1 MYPKYSIIKG
11 LYCNWYS
18 KCKGFTL
25 LFLFVYLQ
33 DIAQLIVERTTV
45 INYILPMDSS
55 PRSPEQLNTLEALIQ
70 LFVNYLHTAK
80 EPDTEGY
87 SWVSAGCLV

>member
-1 MYPKYSIIKG
+1 
-11 LYCNWYS
+11 
-18 KCKGFTL
+18 
-25 LFLFVYLQ
+25 
-33 DIAQLIVERTTV
+33 
-45 INYILPMDSS
+45 MDSS

-87 SWVSAGCLV
+87 SWVSPGCYVIYKLPIDSFYSIIFVSCNMHSV

>member
-1 MYPKYSIIKG
+1 
-11 LYCNWYS
+11 
-18 KCKGFTL
+18 
-25 LFLFVYLQ
+25 
-33 DIAQLIVERTTV
+33 
-45 INYILPMDSS
+45 MDSS

-87 SWVSAGCLV
+87 SWVSAGCFVCVVYFFTCQSTSMVMSRRSVQLTTFFPGEA